1 MLMTAPA
8 DRIRSTDVDAAAN
21 FADQIMEI
29 YASRG
34 NDHYGEDVSQREH
47 AEQCAHH
54 ARADGASDE
63 LVIAALLHDIGHL
76 LHKFGEDAA
85 DRGIDTK
92 HERIGAGFLARAL
105 PPGVTEPVALH
116 VRAKRYLA
124 TTNPDYLNCLSGAS
138 MQSFILQGGVMS
150 GEEVEAFLAEPH
162 HAGAMKLRA
171 YDELGKVAGMEI
183 AGFASYMPLIRELAA
198 TR

>member
-1 MLMTAPA
+1 MTAPA
-8 DRIRSTDVDAAAN
+8 DRIRSIHSDAAAN
-21 FADQIMEI
+21 FAGQIMEI

-34 NDHYGEDVSQREH
+34 DDHYGEDVSQREH

-63 LVIAALLHDIGHL
+63 LIIAALLHDIGHL

-92 HERIGAGFLARAL
+92 HERIGSGFLARAL
-105 PPGVTEPVALH
+105 PVGVTEPIALH
-116 VRAKRYLA
+116 VRAKRYIA
-124 TTNPDYLNCLSGAS
+124 TTNPAYLDSLSAAS

-150 GEEVEAFLAEPH
+150 TEEVAAFLAEPH

-171 YDELGKVAGMEI
+171 YDELGKVVGLEI
-183 AGFASYMPLIRELAA
+183 ADFASYMPLIREMAA
-198 TR
+198 LR

>member
-1 MLMTAPA
+1 MTAPA

-34 NDHYGEDVSQREH
+34 DDHYGEDVSQREH

-54 ARADGASDE
+54 ARADNASDE
-63 LVIAALLHDIGHL
+63 LIIAALLHDIGHL

-92 HERIGAGFLARAL
+92 HERIGSGFLARAL
-105 PPGVTEPVALH
+105 PAGVTEPIALH

-124 TTNPDYLNCLSGAS
+124 TTHPDYLDSLSAAS

-150 GEEVEAFLAEPH
+150 REEIEAFLAEPH

-171 YDELGKVAGMEI
+171 YDELGKVVGLEI
-183 AGFASYMPLIRELAA
+183 AGFASYLPLIRELA
-198 TR
+198 TVR

>member
-8 DRIRSTDVDAAAN
+8 DRLPLPAVDSVEDFVNQIRQVFT
-21 FADQIMEI
+21 
-29 YASRG
+29 SRG

-47 AEQCAHH
+47 AEQCAYY
-54 ARADGASDE
+54 ARADGAGDE

-76 LHKFGEDAA
+76 MHKFGQDAA

-92 HERIGAGFLARAL
+92 HERIGSGFLARAL
-105 PPGVTEPVALH
+105 PAGVTEPIALH

-124 TTNPDYLNCLSGAS
+124 TTNPAYLEGLSGAS

-150 GEEVEAFLAEPH
+150 LEEVDAFLAEPYH
-162 HAGAMKLRA
+162 LEALKLRS
-171 YDELGKVAGMEI
+171 YDELGKVIGLEI
-183 AGFASYMPLIRELAA
+183 PSFESYETVLRGLIH
-198 TR
+198 